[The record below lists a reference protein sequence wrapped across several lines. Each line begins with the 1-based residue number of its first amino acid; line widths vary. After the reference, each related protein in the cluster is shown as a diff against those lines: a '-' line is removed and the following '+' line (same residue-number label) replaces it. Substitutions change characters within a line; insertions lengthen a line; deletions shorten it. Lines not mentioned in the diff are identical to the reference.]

1 MNDLLAL
8 PQTDPTL
15 LYRQRDSMLAVDL
28 MAAAIVHLR
37 VFSQFGGGSLDLPAV
52 CKKFDI
58 HPRPTDVMTTLF
70 CAQGLLRREGDKLA
84 LTELAREHLVEGSK
98 WDLSAYYG
106 AMKNRPQTLDMVKVL
121 RTGKPANWGSYDHQE
136 WIKAMERPD
145 FAKQFTAAMDC
156 RGVRLA
162 ASLAPRLD
170 LSKQK
175 NLLDVAG
182 GSGVYACA
190 IAAAN
195 PHVRCSVLERS
206 PVDQIARDAIA
217 SRGSTERVS
226 VLTADMLTSDWPT
239 GFDAH
244 LLSNVLHD
252 WDEPVVA
259 DLLARSARALPNGGL
274 VIIHDA
280 FLNEDKTGPLDVAE
294 YSALLMNI
302 CEGRCYSLAEMRAYL
317 SAAGFEWVAH
327 VPSALGRSAVVARK
341 VA

>member
-1 MNDLLAL
+1 MSDLLAL
-8 PQTDPTL
+8 PRTDPTL

-37 VFSQFGGGSLDLPAV
+37 FFSQFGSEPLGLDAV
-52 CKKFDI
+52 CKRFDI
-58 HPRPTDVMTTLF
+58 HPRPADVMTTLF
-70 CAQGLLRREGDKLA
+70 CAQGLLRREGEKLT
-84 LTELAREHLVEGSK
+84 LTELSREHLVEGSS

-156 RGVRLA
+156 RGVLLA

-195 PHVRCSVLERS
+195 PHLRCAVLERA

-217 SRGSTERVS
+217 SRGSSARVS
-226 VLTADMLTSDWPT
+226 VMTADMLTSEWPA

-274 VIIHDA
+274 VIVHDA
-280 FLNEDKTGPLDVAE
+280 FLNEDKTGPVDVAE

-317 SAAGFEWVAH
+317 KAAGFEWVAH
-327 VPSALGRSAVVARK
+327 VPSALGRSAVVATK

>member
-8 PQTDPTL
+8 PRTDPAL
-15 LYRQRDSMLAVDL
+15 LYRERDSMLAVDL
-28 MAAAIVHLR
+28 MAAAIVHLKF
-37 VFSQFGGGSLDLPAV
+37 FSRFGDEPLDLAAI
-52 CKKFDI
+52 CRKFET

-70 CAQGLLRREGDKLA
+70 CAQGLLRRERGKLA
-84 LTELAREHLVEGSK
+84 LTDLSREHLVEGSR
-98 WDLSAYYG
+98 WNLSPYYG
-106 AMKNRPQTLDMVKVL
+106 AMQNRPQTLDMAKVF
-121 RTGKPANWGSYDHQE
+121 RTGKPANWGSYDPQE

-145 FAKQFTAAMDC
+145 FARQFTAAMDC
-156 RGVRLA
+156 RGVLLA

-170 LSKQK
+170 LSKQTK
-175 NLLDVAG
+175 LLDVAG

-195 PHVRCSVLERS
+195 PHLRCSVLERS
-206 PVDQIARDAIA
+206 PVDQIARDAVA
-217 SRGSTERVS
+217 SRGPSDRVS
-226 VLTADMLTSDWPT
+226 VLTADMLTSDWPA

-252 WDEPVVA
+252 WDEPIVA
-259 DLLARSARALPNGGL
+259 DLLTRSARALPKGGL
-274 VIIHDA
+274 VIVHDA
-280 FLNEDKTGPLDVAE
+280 YLNEDKTGPLDVAE

-302 CEGRCYSLAEMRAYL
+302 CEGRCYSLAEMRSYL
-317 SAAGFEWVAH
+317 KAAGFEWVTH